1 MRLGIMQPYF
11 FPYAGYFD
19 LIIKSDRW
27 VVFDVVKFTRKT
39 WMSRNVIL
47 EPNKGHQ
54 YVSVAVVRSTA
65 DSLTETQVAEF
76 EFAATK
82 VLRQLKVY
90 EGRAPHYDAVRGLV
104 ERAFSR
110 FREQGSLLLRDLNV
124 VCLDETCRHLGIPF
138 TPENCSSLDLD
149 FSAVDHAGAW
159 ALEIADQLGADSY
172 LNPPG
177 GVGLFRAEDWR
188 ARGIELEFTGMP
200 QLTYDTGNLEFRPN
214 ASILD
219 CMMWLTADEI
229 RGHLASRPIHRAED
243 LA

>member
-19 LIIKSDRW
+19 LILKCDRW

-47 EPNKGHQ
+47 EPNNGHQ
-54 YVSVAVVRSTA
+54 YVSVAVVRSTTG
-65 DSLTETQVAEF
+65 SLAETQVSEF
-76 EFAATK
+76 DFAATK
-82 VLRQLKVY
+82 VLRQLKIY
-90 EGRAPHYDAVRGLV
+90 EGRAPHYDAVRELV
-104 ERAFSR
+104 ERAFAR
-110 FREQGSLLLRDLNV
+110 CRGQDLVLLRDLNV
-124 VCLDETCRHLGIPF
+124 ICLEETCRHLGIPF
-138 TPENCSSLDLD
+138 SPEICSTMGLD

-159 ALEIADQLGADSY
+159 ALEIADQMGADSY

-177 GVGLFRAEDWR
+177 GVGIFRPEDWR

-200 QLTYDTGNLEFRPN
+200 ELAYDTGNLEFRPN

-219 CMMWLTADEI
+219 CMMWLTAEEI
-229 RGHLASRPIHRAED
+229 RGHLASRPIHRAEE